1 MELGELRLVERIH
14 PDSIGVMI
22 WEVEQVKPALGK
34 YAKEGDLYWA
44 RVTPGIEPFTVK
56 QTAIDYMNDLANL
69 NT

>member
-1 MELGELRLVERIH
+1 
-14 PDSIGVMI
+14 MI